1 MLAEQGDR
9 SLEVGVA
16 RAAGAHP
23 SVRDGGGA
31 AKRVGVPASRPDR
44 RMRLLHW
51 LRRHGAGVE
60 LEDGAPVVHLR
71 LGPQG
76 LDELD
81 SFTEAP
87 HTMVAW
93 HLELRVVLITA
104 QADAEDRSA
113 VARVV
118 EWRDLV
124 REVDGILD
132 RQYDHRNADADRP
145 GHRGRVGQHHH
156 RVEREDVIERILGY
170 PQVAKAERLG

>member
-1 MLAEQGDR
+1 MLAEQGNR

-23 SVRDGGGA
+23 SVGDGGGA
-31 AKRVGVPASRPDR
+31 AKRVGVPASHPDR

-60 LEDGAPVVHLR
+60 LEDGATVVHLR

-87 HTMVAW
+87 HTVVAW
-93 HLELRVVLITA
+93 HLELRGVLIAA
-104 QADAEDRSA
+104 QADAEHRPA

-118 EWRDLV
+118 E
-124 REVDGILD
+124 D
-132 RQYDHRNADADRP
+132 RQPVGYVAGSPAGQYVHRNAVAERP
-145 GHRGRVGQHHH
+145 GHPGR
-156 RVEREDVIERILGY
+156 
-170 PQVAKAERLG
+170 

>member
-23 SVRDGGGA
+23 SVGDGGGP
-31 AKRVGVPASRPDR
+31 AKRVGVPASHPDR
-44 RMRLLHW
+44 RMRRVHG

-60 LEDGAPVVHLR
+60 LENGAPVVHLR

-81 SFTEAP
+81 SFTKAP
-87 HTMVAW
+87 HTALAW
-93 HLELRVVLITA
+93 YLELCVVLITA

-113 VARVV
+113 IARAV
-118 EWRDLV
+118 ECRDLV
-124 REVDGILD
+124 RDMNGSQDG
-132 RQYDHRNADADRP
+132 RKAHRNANA
-145 GHRGRVGQHHH
+145 
-156 RVEREDVIERILGY
+156 
-170 PQVAKAERLG
+170 

>member
-1 MLAEQGDR
+1 GLLEMLAEQGDR

-23 SVRDGGGA
+23 SVGDGGGP
-31 AKRVGVPASRPDR
+31 AKRVGVPASHPDR
-44 RMRLLHW
+44 RMRRLHG

-60 LEDGAPVVHLR
+60 LKNGAPVVHLR

-81 SFTEAP
+81 SFTKAP
-87 HTMVAW
+87 HTVVAW
-93 HLELRVVLITA
+93 HLELCVVLITA

-124 REVDGILD
+124 RDVYGIVDGRI
-132 RQYDHRNADADRP
+132 DHRFADT
-145 GHRGRVGQHHH
+145 
-156 RVEREDVIERILGY
+156 ERIGPLC
-170 PQVAKAERLG
+170 